1 MRCNLNK
8 TAVFTEKEDKAEK
21 GFFKSGKLKD
31 VLLLFVLGL
40 ALFILVWNVFQGR
53 NREDETAL
61 SMTDTEQKV
70 ARILQEINGV
80 GKANVLVCETEEE
93 IVSVVVVCDGANNL
107 QVIMDV
113 REAVAAALGT
123 QQKNVKIF
131 LKKE

>member
-1 MRCNLNK
+1 MRCDLNK

>member
-8 TAVFTEKEDKAEK
+8 TAVFTKKEDKAEK

-40 ALFILVWNVFQGR
+40 ALFILVWNVFQSG

-93 IVSVVVVCDGANNL
+93 IVGVVVVCDGANNL

>member
-40 ALFILVWNVFQGR
+40 ALFILVWNVFQSG

-93 IVSVVVVCDGANNL
+93 IVGVVVVCDGANNL

>member
-93 IVSVVVVCDGANNL
+93 IVGVVVVCDGANNL

-113 REAVAAALGT
+113 REAVSAALGT